1 MSPWMTGT
9 MKQFQNRCLLESE
22 IGESTTAA
30 ATRLREHST
39 KSIDLVSKQPI
50 VPAAVG
56 ADCLAFVSEDNY
68 ICGCPDFDCQVK
80 DWPHQ
85 FGWRSI
91 CPSGENSSDKAF
103 GTCGSRAHQC
113 VVLVDGRSRVV
124 FFPKMLASLAAINS
138 QETQRIMHEDSMN
151 RTAAVSCGGRIGR
164 SH

>member
-91 CPSGENSSDKAF
+91 CPSGETLQTKPL
-103 GTCGSRAHQC
+103 AH
-113 VVLVDGRSRVV
+113 
-124 FFPKMLASLAAINS
+124 
-138 QETQRIMHEDSMN
+138 
-151 RTAAVSCGGRIGR
+151 AAVGRTNVLFWWMDDLVWFSFQRCWHRWQPSTRKRLKGSCMKTV
-164 SH
+164 